1 VRISATVT
9 ISTVYPGSTG
19 GAVFSG
25 HDVAGKYLRFVA
37 GRDRI
42 FRVPIVGEAWF
53 LKGVSRRHSEYG
65 EQVHVEQAMLVAPSG
80 RLVVNF
86 LMRHPAFDGLGIGR
100 ARARRLW
107 EEFGPGL
114 HAVLCQ
120 GDVTKLV
127 SVLPEENAQ
136 KLVEAWR
143 VVSEEAGVVSFL
155 DQHGFDLHLANKI
168 RKVWPHDTLA
178 KLRENPYR
186 MLALEAWEKVDRM
199 AHTLGLTDD
208 DPRRQIAAVEACL
221 YRRLDAKHTLTSAGV
236 LVGEVAVALGC
247 GEPAAR
253 AAIDRASREHA
264 IIAAAH
270 GYQPVGAAVMESV
283 VAGYLRERLAGVPGP
298 ERNLFSGNLASI
310 IAESIERCQSNAG
323 MQLNA
328 AQRRAVEMAVHH
340 PLSVL
345 TGGAGTGKTTVLRMI
360 HDIAERIGVN
370 ILQMALSGR
379 AAQQLRGATGREAS
393 TIAAFLHAAA
403 RGLVDPASEPLI
415 IIDESSMLDLPL
427 TYSLVR
433 ALPAGARLLLVGDPY
448 QLPPI
453 GFGLI
458 FHVLAAC
465 PNVPKVELVEIHR
478 QARSSGIPQIAQA
491 VRHGVVPRLADFT
504 GCTCGVNFIETADD
518 GIMDRLLRVHTEWSE
533 CDDLQILGVIKRG
546 ANGVRAIN
554 ATMHAYSSSTKKKL
568 DGWNLAEGEPI
579 IYLVNDYRRGLWN
592 GSLGRIDRVMN
603 STGRPSLVCSL
614 DGAEHELPEEDFQHV
629 DLAYAITVHKAQ
641 GSQFKR
647 VIVPVTRSRLL
658 DRTLIYTALTRG
670 IEQVVFIGDRDTF
683 ERAIIA
689 PPHSQERQ
697 VGFSM

>member
-1 VRISATVT
+1 MSISATVT
-9 ISTVYPGSTG
+9 VSTVYPGSSG
-19 GAVFSG
+19 GAIFVG
-25 HDVAGKYLRFVA
+25 HDASGKRTRFVA

-42 FRVPIVGEAWF
+42 FRAPIVGEVWA
-53 LKGVSRRHSEYG
+53 LKGVSRHNAKYG
-65 EQVHVEQAMLVAPSG
+65 EQVHVETAILAAPSG
-80 RLVVNF
+80 RLVVDF
-86 LMRHPAFDGLGIGR
+86 LVRHPAFNGLAIGK
-100 ARARRLW
+100 ARAKRLW
-107 EEFGPGL
+107 EAFGQDLGT
-114 HAVLCQ
+114 VLNQ
-120 GDVTKLV
+120 GDVEKLTGTL
-127 SVLPEENAQ
+127 SVECAR
-136 KLVEAWR
+136 KLVEAWQA
-143 VVSEEAGVVSFL
+143 VSEEAGVVSFL
-155 DQHGFDLHLANKI
+155 DQHGFDLHLANRI
-168 RKVWPHDTLA
+168 RKVWPRDTLA
-178 KLRENPYR
+178 KLRGNPYR
-186 MLALEAWEKVDRM
+186 MLAFAAWEKVDRM

-236 LVGEVAVALGC
+236 LVGDVAAALRC
-247 GEPAAR
+247 GEPAAM

-270 GYQPVGAAVMESV
+270 GYQPVGAALMESV
-283 VAGYLRERLAGVPGP
+283 VAGYLRELLAGVPGP

-310 IAESIERCQSNAG
+310 IAESIERCQSDAG

-345 TGGAGTGKTTVLRMI
+345 TGGAGTGKTTVLRVI
-360 HDIAERIGVN
+360 HDVAERIGVN
-370 ILQMALSGR
+370 VLQMALSGR
-379 AAQQLRGATGREAS
+379 AAQQLRGTTGREAC

-491 VRHGVVPRLADFT
+491 VRQGVVPRLADFT

-518 GIMDRLLRVHTEWSE
+518 GIMDSLLRVLTEWSE
-533 CDDLQILGVIKRG
+533 CDDVQILGVIKRG

-554 ATMHAYSSSTKKKL
+554 VTMHAYSSATKKKL

-579 IYLVNDYRRGLWN
+579 IYLVNDYWRGLWN
-592 GSLGRIDRVMN
+592 GSLGRIDHVMS
-603 STGRPSLVCSL
+603 STGRRSLVCSL
-614 DGAEHELPEEDFQHV
+614 DGAKHELPEEDFQHV

-670 IEQVVFIGDRDTF
+670 IEQVVFIGDKDAF
-683 ERAIIA
+683 ERAIVA
-689 PPHSQERQ
+689 APHSQGRQ

>member
-1 VRISATVT
+1 M
-9 ISTVYPGSTG
+9 
-19 GAVFSG
+19 
-25 HDVAGKYLRFVA
+25 AGKYLRFVA

-42 FRVPIVGEAWF
+42 FRDPIVGESW
-53 LKGVSRRHSEYG
+53 LLTGVSRRHSEYG
-65 EQVHVEQAMLVAPSG
+65 DQVHVEQAMLVAPSG

-86 LMRHPAFDGLGIGR
+86 LMRHPAFDGLGIGK
-100 ARARRLW
+100 ARAQRLW
-107 EEFGPGL
+107 EEFGQGL
-114 HAVLCQ
+114 HTMLCQ

-127 SVLPEENAQ
+127 RVLPEENAQ

-143 VVSEEAGVVSFL
+143 VVSEEAGIVSFL
-155 DQHGFDLHLANKI
+155 DEHGFDLHLANKV
-168 RKVWPHDTLA
+168 RKVWPRDTLA

-186 MLALEAWEKVDRM
+186 MLAFAAWEKVDRM
-199 AHTLGLTDD
+199 AHSLGMTDD
-208 DPRRQIAAVEACL
+208 DPRRQIAGVEACL
-221 YRRLDAKHTLTSAGV
+221 YRRLDAKHTLTSAGL
-236 LVGEVAVALGC
+236 LVGDVASALRC

-253 AAIDRASREHA
+253 AAIDRASQEHA
-264 IIAAAH
+264 IIAAAN

-283 VAGYLRERLAGVPGP
+283 VAGYLRELLAGVPGP

-310 IAESIERCQSNAG
+310 IAESIERCQCNAG

-328 AQRRAVEMAVHH
+328 EQRRAVEMAVHH
-340 PLSVL
+340 PLSVV
-345 TGGAGTGKTTVLRMI
+345 TGGAGTGKTTVLRMV

-370 ILQMALSGR
+370 VLQMALSGR

-403 RGLVDPASEPLI
+403 RGLVDPASEPLV

-478 QARSSGIPQIAQA
+478 QARSSGIPRIAQA
-491 VRHGVVPRLADFT
+491 VRQGLVPRLADFN

-518 GIMDRLLRVHTEWSE
+518 GIMDSLLRVLTEWSE
-533 CDDLQILGVIKRG
+533 CDDVQILGVIKRG

-554 ATMHAYSSSTKKKL
+554 VTMHAYSSATKRKL

-592 GSLGRIDRVMN
+592 GSLGRIDHVMS
-603 STGRPSLVCSL
+603 STGRRSLVCSL
-614 DGAEHELPEEDFQHV
+614 DGVEHELPEEDFQHV

-670 IEQVVFIGDRDTF
+670 IEQVVFIGDRVAF
-683 ERAIIA
+683 ERAIVA
-689 PPHSQERQ
+689 APHSQGRQ

>member
-1 VRISATVT
+1 
-9 ISTVYPGSTG
+9 
-19 GAVFSG
+19 
-25 HDVAGKYLRFVA
+25 
-37 GRDRI
+37 
-42 FRVPIVGEAWF
+42 
-53 LKGVSRRHSEYG
+53 
-65 EQVHVEQAMLVAPSG
+65 
-80 RLVVNF
+80 
-86 LMRHPAFDGLGIGR
+86 
-100 ARARRLW
+100 
-107 EEFGPGL
+107 
-114 HAVLCQ
+114 
-120 GDVTKLV
+120 
-127 SVLPEENAQ
+127 
-136 KLVEAWR
+136 
-143 VVSEEAGVVSFL
+143 
-155 DQHGFDLHLANKI
+155 
-168 RKVWPHDTLA
+168 
-178 KLRENPYR
+178 
-186 MLALEAWEKVDRM
+186 MLAFSAWKEVDRM
-199 AHTLGLTDD
+199 AHSLGLTDD

-221 YRRLDAKHTLTSAGV
+221 YRRLDANHTLTSAGV
-236 LVGEVAVALGC
+236 LVGDVAAALRC

-253 AAIDRASREHA
+253 AAIDRASREQA

-283 VAGYLRERLAGVPGP
+283 VAGYFRELLAGVPGP
-298 ERNLFSGNLASI
+298 QRNLFSGNLASI

-323 MQLNA
+323 MQLNV

-345 TGGAGTGKTTVLRMI
+345 TGGAGTGKTTVLRVI
-360 HDIAERIGVN
+360 HDIAERIGVTV
-370 ILQMALSGR
+370 LQMALSGR

-433 ALPAGARLLLVGDPY
+433 ALPVGARLLLVGDPY

-478 QARSSGIPQIAQA
+478 QARSSGIPQIAQT
-491 VRHGVVPRLADFT
+491 VRQGVVPRLADFT
-504 GCTCGVNFIETADD
+504 GCTRGVNFIETADD
-518 GIMDRLLRVHTEWSE
+518 GIMDSLLRVLTEWSE
-533 CDDLQILGVIKRG
+533 CDDVQILGVIKRG

-554 ATMHAYSSSTKKKL
+554 VTMHAYSSATKKKL

-592 GSLGRIDRVMN
+592 GSLGRIDHVMS
-603 STGRPSLVCSL
+603 STGRRSLVCSL
-614 DGAEHELPEEDFQHV
+614 DGAEHELREEDFQHV

-670 IEQVVFIGDRDTF
+670 IEQVVFIGDRDAF